1 MAAVT
6 LVVGDEE
13 FLVARAVRNA
23 VDRIAQNRLA
33 EQRDEPPDVHDVMAA
48 DLDLD
53 FLAEMTSPSLFGDV
67 PVIVIRALQDA
78 PKDVAAALVELV
90 ATRDDL
96 EGVLVHPGSTKGKAT
111 LDALKGS
118 GVQVVDVPK
127 VRTARDREQLVADEV
142 RLAGGSISRDA
153 VTDLVAAIGG
163 DVRELATACVQLVA
177 DVGPKTKGIAAM
189 RIYTADHVAAYYRG
203 RAESTGFSVA
213 DRAVEGDT
221 AAALE
226 TLRWAMATGVDPV
239 LVSSSLAANLR
250 TIAVVASAG
259 RGSPDSLAGV
269 LGMPAWKIRKAQGWV
284 RRWQPGALVDA
295 VQAVA
300 AADADIKGGADDAAY
315 AAERAVITVA
325 QCASR

>member
-1 MAAVT
+1 MT

-23 VDRIAQNRLA
+23 IDRFRT
-33 EQRDEPPDVHDVMAA
+33 DPGEPPEVHDIAAA

-53 FLAEMTSPSLFGDV
+53 ALAELTSPSLFGDL
-67 PVIVIRALQDA
+67 PVLVVRSLQDA
-78 PKDVAAALVELV
+78 PKDVAAALVELA
-90 ATRDDL
+90 ATREDIAA
-96 EGVLVHPGSTKGKAT
+96 VFVHAGGTKGKAT
-111 LDALKGS
+111 LEAMKGT
-118 GVQVVDVPK
+118 GAQVVEVLR

-153 VTDLVAAIGG
+153 VTDLVAAIGA

-177 DVGPKTKGIAAM
+177 DVGPKISAE
-189 RIYTADHVAAYYRG
+189 HVAAYYRG

-213 DRAVEGDT
+213 DRAVEGDV
-221 AAALE
+221 AGALE
-226 TLRWAMATGVDPV
+226 TMRWAMASGLDPV

-250 TIAVVASAG
+250 TIAAVASAG
-259 RGSPDSLAGV
+259 RGSPDTLAGP
-269 LGMPAWKIRKAQGWV
+269 LGMPAWKIRKTQDWV
-284 RRWQPGALVDA
+284 RRWRPEALVDA

-300 AADADIKGGADDAAY
+300 RADADIKGGADDAAF

-325 QCASR
+325 GCASR

>member
-23 VDRIAQNRLA
+23 VDRIAQARTA
-33 EQRDEPPDVHDVMAA
+33 EQRDDPPEVHDVMAA
-48 DLDLD
+48 ELDLD
-53 FLAEMTSPSLFGDV
+53 SLAEMTSPSLFGDL
-67 PVIVIRALQDA
+67 PVIIVRALQDA

-90 ATRDDL
+90 ATREDL
-96 EGVLVHPGSTKGKAT
+96 DAVLVHPGTTKGKAT
-111 LDALKGS
+111 LEALKGS

-142 RLAGGSISRDA
+142 RLAGGSISREA
-153 VTDLVAAIGG
+153 VTDLVAAIGN

-177 DVGPKTKGIAAM
+177 DVGPKI
-189 RIYTADHVAAYYRG
+189 TAEHVAAYYRG

-269 LGMPAWKIRKAQGWV
+269 LGMPAWKIRKAQGWA

-300 AADADIKGGADDAAY
+300 NADADIKGGADDAAY
-315 AAERAVITVA
+315 AAERAVIRVA
-325 QCASR
+325 ECASR

>member
-23 VDRIAQNRLA
+23 VDRIAQR
-33 EQRDEPPDVHDVMAA
+33 RDEPPEVHDVLAA

-53 FLAEMTSPSLFGDV
+53 SLAEMTSPSLFGDL
-67 PVIVIRALQDA
+67 PVVVVRALQDA

-96 EGVLVHPGSTKGKAT
+96 DAVLVHPGTTKGKAT

-118 GVQVVDVPK
+118 GVNVVDVPK

-142 RLAGGSISRDA
+142 RLAGGSISREA

-177 DVGPKTKGIAAM
+177 DVGPKI
-189 RIYTADHVAAYYRG
+189 TAEHVAAYYRG

-213 DRAVEGDT
+213 DRAVEGDI

-259 RGSPDSLAGV
+259 RGSPDALAGV
-269 LGMPAWKIRKAQGWV
+269 LGMPAWKIRKAQGWA
-284 RRWQPGALVDA
+284 RRWQPSALVDA

-315 AAERAVITVA
+315 AAERAVIRVA
-325 QCASR
+325 ECASR

>member
-1 MAAVT
+1 VAAVT

-13 FLVARAVRNA
+13 FLVARAVRHA
-23 VDRIAQNRLA
+23 VDRISQ
-33 EQRDEPPDVHDVMAA
+33 QRDEPPDIHDVMAA

-53 FLAEMTSPSLFGDV
+53 TLAEMTSPSLFGDS
-67 PVIVIRALQDA
+67 PVIIVRALQDA

-90 ATRDDL
+90 ATREDL
-96 EGVLVHPGSTKGKAT
+96 AGVLVHPGSTKGKAT
-111 LDALKGS
+111 LEALKGS
-118 GVQVVDVPK
+118 GVHVVDVPK

-153 VTDLVAAIGG
+153 VTDLVAAIGT

-177 DVGPKTKGIAAM
+177 DVGPKI
-189 RIYTADHVAAYYRG
+189 TAEHVAAYYRG

-250 TIAVVASAG
+250 TIAAVASAG
-259 RGSPDSLAGV
+259 RGSPDSLAGI

-284 RRWQPGALVDA
+284 RRWQPGALIDA

>member
-1 MAAVT
+1 VT

-23 VDRIAQNRLA
+23 IDRFRT
-33 EQRDEPPDVHDVMAA
+33 DPGEPPEVHDIAAA

-53 FLAEMTSPSLFGDV
+53 ALAELTSPSLFGDL
-67 PVIVIRALQDA
+67 PVLVVRSLQDA
-78 PKDVAAALVELV
+78 PKDVAAALVELA
-90 ATRDDL
+90 ATREDIAA
-96 EGVLVHPGSTKGKAT
+96 VFVHAGGTKGKAT
-111 LDALKGS
+111 LEAMKGT
-118 GVQVVDVPK
+118 GAQVVEVLR

-153 VTDLVAAIGG
+153 VTDLVAAIGA

-177 DVGPKTKGIAAM
+177 DVGPKISAE
-189 RIYTADHVAAYYRG
+189 HVAAYYRG

-213 DRAVEGDT
+213 DRAVEGDV
-221 AAALE
+221 AGALE
-226 TLRWAMATGVDPV
+226 TMRWAMASGLDPV

-250 TIAVVASAG
+250 TIAAVASAG
-259 RGSPDSLAGV
+259 RGSPDTLAGP

-284 RRWQPGALVDA
+284 RRWRPEALVDA

-300 AADADIKGGADDAAY
+300 RADADIKGGADDAAF

-325 QCASR
+325 GCASR